1 MRTPEVIVQRLDV
14 NAKLPAKPKSLFD
27 AGWDVYP
34 LYRSVI
40 PKKGDGLIG
49 TGLKLK
55 IPNGY
60 CIQVN
65 PRSGKAVKN
74 KLVVGARV
82 IDAPYRGELKIHIFN
97 HSDEDYEVSPHDP
110 IAQLLILPCG
120 GIMHEGFIE
129 DITERGEDG
138 FGSTDGD
145 LKYASMHAQ
154 PLKSQANMLKDTVA
168 KQLANEQKGLLSHQG
183 ALTFTNKEY
192 IYIENTLK
200 CIASG
205 DVVNTHF
212 SQKDAVFI
220 LGCFKPKHNVHD
232 INTPDVD
239 WEELSALLTA
249 IALDQA
255 SNHTIRPN
263 QAVALKELVTVFKQL
278 PEGMFIKK

>member
-1 MRTPEVIVQRLDV
+1 MHMPEIIVQRLDV

-34 LYRSVI
+34 LNRSVI
-40 PKKGDGLIG
+40 PKHGDALIG
-49 TGLKLK
+49 TGLKVK

-120 GIMHEGFIE
+120 GIMHEGFI
-129 DITERGEDG
+129 DDTTERGEDG

-145 LKYASMHAQ
+145 LKYASMHGTA
-154 PLKSQANMLKDTVA
+154 LKPEKAVVLSEKLSVYEADFKVIEET
-168 KQLANEQKGLLSHQG
+168 LAD
-183 ALTFTNKEY
+183 
-192 IYIENTLK
+192 
-200 CIASG
+200 IASDSG
-205 DVVNTHF
+205 KARGLDQN
-212 SQKDAVFI
+212 QA
-220 LGCFKPKHNVHD
+220 L
-232 INTPDVD
+232 
-239 WEELSALLTA
+239 ALLEMVKHF
-249 IALDQA
+249 
-255 SNHTIRPN
+255 N
-263 QAVALKELVTVFKQL
+263 TVIEVPTFNK
-278 PEGMFIKK
+278 

>member
-1 MRTPEVIVQRLDV
+1 MHMPEIIVQRLDV

-34 LYRSVI
+34 LKRSVI
-40 PKKGDGLIG
+40 PKKGDALIG
-49 TGLKLK
+49 TGLKVK

-97 HSDEDYEVSPHDP
+97 HSDGDYEVSPHDP

-129 DITERGEDG
+129 DTTERGEDG

-145 LKYASMHAQ
+145 LKYASMHG
-154 PLKSQANMLKDTVA
+154 T
-168 KQLANEQKGLLSHQG
+168 
-183 ALTFTNKEY
+183 ALTPEKAVVLPENLSTYAADFKV
-192 IYIENTLK
+192 IEETLAA
-200 CIASG
+200 IASDSDKARG
-205 DVVNTHF
+205 LDKK
-212 SQKDAVFI
+212 QA
-220 LGCFKPKHNVHD
+220 L
-232 INTPDVD
+232 
-239 WEELSALLTA
+239 ALLEMVKHF
-249 IALDQA
+249 
-255 SNHTIRPN
+255 N
-263 QAVALKELVTVFKQL
+263 AVIEVPTFNT
-278 PEGMFIKK
+278 

>member
-1 MRTPEVIVQRLDV
+1 MRMPEIIVQRLDV

-34 LYRSVI
+34 LKRSVI
-40 PKKGDGLIG
+40 PKHGDALIG
-49 TGLKLK
+49 TGLKVK

-120 GIMHEGFIE
+120 GIMHEGFI
-129 DITERGEDG
+129 DDTTERGEDG

-145 LKYASMHAQ
+145 LKYASMHGTA
-154 PLKSQANMLKDTVA
+154 LKPEK
-168 KQLANEQKGLLSHQG
+168 
-183 ALTFTNKEY
+183 
-192 IYIENTLK
+192 
-200 CIASG
+200 
-205 DVVNTHF
+205 
-212 SQKDAVFI
+212 
-220 LGCFKPKHNVHD
+220 
-232 INTPDVD
+232 
-239 WEELSALLTA
+239 
-249 IALDQA
+249 
-255 SNHTIRPN
+255 
-263 QAVALKELVTVFKQL
+263 AVALSEKLSVYEADFKVIEETLADIASDSGKARGLDQNQALALLEMVKHFNTVIDV
-278 PEGMFIKK
+278 PTINM

>member
-1 MRTPEVIVQRLDV
+1 MHIPEIIVQRLDV

-34 LYRSVI
+34 LKRSVI
-40 PKKGDGLIG
+40 PKHGDALIG
-49 TGLKLK
+49 TGLKVK

-120 GIMHEGFIE
+120 GIMHEGFI
-129 DITERGEDG
+129 DDTTERGEDG

-145 LKYASMHAQ
+145 LKYASMHGTA
-154 PLKSQANMLKDTVA
+154 LKPEKAVVLSEKLSVYEADFKVIEET
-168 KQLANEQKGLLSHQG
+168 LAD
-183 ALTFTNKEY
+183 
-192 IYIENTLK
+192 
-200 CIASG
+200 IASDSG
-205 DVVNTHF
+205 KARGLDQN
-212 SQKDAVFI
+212 QA
-220 LGCFKPKHNVHD
+220 L
-232 INTPDVD
+232 
-239 WEELSALLTA
+239 ALLEMVKHF
-249 IALDQA
+249 
-255 SNHTIRPN
+255 NTIIEVPTFN
-263 QAVALKELVTVFKQL
+263 T
-278 PEGMFIKK
+278 

>member
-1 MRTPEVIVQRLDV
+1 MRIPEIIVQRLDV

-34 LYRSVI
+34 LNRSVI
-40 PKKGDGLIG
+40 PKHGDALIG

-110 IAQLLILPCG
+110 IAQLLILPCA
-120 GIMHEGFIE
+120 GIMHEGVID

-138 FGSTDGD
+138 FGSTDGN
-145 LKYASMHAQ
+145 LKYASMHG
-154 PLKSQANMLKDTVA
+154 T
-168 KQLANEQKGLLSHQG
+168 
-183 ALTFTNKEY
+183 ALTPEKAVVLSENLSTYEADFKV
-192 IYIENTLK
+192 IEETLAA
-200 CIASG
+200 IASDSG
-205 DVVNTHF
+205 TDRGLDKK
-212 SQKDAVFI
+212 QA
-220 LGCFKPKHNVHD
+220 L
-232 INTPDVD
+232 
-239 WEELSALLTA
+239 ALLKMM
-249 IALDQA
+249 
-255 SNHTIRPN
+255 NHLTLLLKNQLSIRRI
-263 QAVALKELVTVFKQL
+263 LVQV
-278 PEGMFIKK
+278 

>member
-1 MRTPEVIVQRLDV
+1 MPMPEIIVQRLDV

-34 LYRSVI
+34 LNRSVI
-40 PKKGDGLIG
+40 PKHGDALIG
-49 TGLKLK
+49 TGLKVK

-120 GIMHEGFIE
+120 GIMHEGFI
-129 DITERGEDG
+129 DDTTERGEDG

-145 LKYASMHAQ
+145 LKYASMHGTA
-154 PLKSQANMLKDTVA
+154 LKPEKAVVLSEKLSVYEADFKVIEET
-168 KQLANEQKGLLSHQG
+168 LAD
-183 ALTFTNKEY
+183 
-192 IYIENTLK
+192 
-200 CIASG
+200 IASDSG
-205 DVVNTHF
+205 KARGLDQN
-212 SQKDAVFI
+212 QA
-220 LGCFKPKHNVHD
+220 L
-232 INTPDVD
+232 
-239 WEELSALLTA
+239 ALLEMVKHF
-249 IALDQA
+249 
-255 SNHTIRPN
+255 N
-263 QAVALKELVTVFKQL
+263 TVIEVPTFNK
-278 PEGMFIKK
+278 

>member
-1 MRTPEVIVQRLDV
+1 MRMPEIIVQRLDV

-34 LYRSVI
+34 LKRSVI
-40 PKKGDGLIG
+40 PKHGDALIG
-49 TGLKLK
+49 TGLKVK

-120 GIMHEGFIE
+120 GIMHEGFI
-129 DITERGEDG
+129 DDTTERGEDG

-145 LKYASMHAQ
+145 LKYASMHGTA
-154 PLKSQANMLKDTVA
+154 LKPEKAVVLSEKLSVYEADFKAIEET
-168 KQLANEQKGLLSHQG
+168 LAD
-183 ALTFTNKEY
+183 
-192 IYIENTLK
+192 
-200 CIASG
+200 IASDSG
-205 DVVNTHF
+205 KARGLDQN
-212 SQKDAVFI
+212 QA
-220 LGCFKPKHNVHD
+220 L
-232 INTPDVD
+232 
-239 WEELSALLTA
+239 ALLEMVKHF
-249 IALDQA
+249 
-255 SNHTIRPN
+255 N
-263 QAVALKELVTVFKQL
+263 TVIEVPIINK
-278 PEGMFIKK
+278 